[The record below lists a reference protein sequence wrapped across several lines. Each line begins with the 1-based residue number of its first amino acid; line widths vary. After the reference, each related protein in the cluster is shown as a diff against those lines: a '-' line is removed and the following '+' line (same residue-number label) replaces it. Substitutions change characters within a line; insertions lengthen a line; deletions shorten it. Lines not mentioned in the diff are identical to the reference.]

1 MKARDNYDIRQK
13 NKLKLGITPKLLV
26 SILAPLFIVL
36 TIMGVFLGVQSSNTV
51 NKIISSELDAETKAA
66 AKEVD
71 GFFKRYYGVS
81 ETLASTQLVRDVL
94 VEKTEGGISKHR
106 LYNSLLQ
113 TLDFV
118 QQDNEE
124 DVNYVWVFSLTT
136 EEILQNNG
144 QIYEKEDVDFS
155 SRSWYK
161 MVMDKQ
167 DTIITETYVSANS
180 DSNTVTVA
188 SPVFINGNIMGVIGM
203 DINMQHLNEVLSA
216 ITVGKNGYITL
227 YDSNSQI
234 IYHPDSSVINTNAAD
249 AEYSSNIL
257 DPLLSKTDQ
266 SSTLY
271 TRRGTSYY
279 GSILN
284 IDDSGYTVLG
294 IMPQEEFVSHTSTM
308 IWILVTGVSSCA
320 ILLAI
325 ICILI
330 ALSITKP
337 LKRLNHAVD
346 KLASG
351 ELDVEVQVNSHD
363 EVGDVARGVEKIVE
377 RLKVYIL
384 YIDEISNVLRQIGK
398 GDLTFTLQHEYSGDF
413 AKVKKSLLSIRS
425 TLTET
430 MVSIS
435 QSADQ
440 VNAGAEQISSGA
452 QSLAQGATEQASS
465 VQELSSAIQDLSGQ
479 ATSEAAK
486 AVEAVKFLE
495 QIKDEVEKSNNQM
508 EMMRE
513 AMEDISTQ
521 STAIRSIIK
530 TIDDIAFQTNILALN
545 AAVEAARAG
554 TAGKGF
560 SVVADEVR
568 NLAGKSA
575 EAAKKTNQL
584 IENSVRAVQH
594 GGELTQ
600 KTADSLSTVADG
612 SRKAV
617 DTLNKITIAYHEQA
631 DRLSE
636 IAKGVDQIA
645 DVVQTNSA
653 TAEESAAASE
663 ELSGQANMMRD
674 QVAHF
679 KLDEALTSS
688 GAQDDVLI
696 HNSAANYYEV
706 DKEGKY

>member
-1 MKARDNYDIRQK
+1 MKAKGNYDITQNR
-13 NKLKLGITPKLLV
+13 KLKLGITPKLLV

-36 TIMGVFLGVQSSNTV
+36 TIMGIFLGVQSSNTV
-51 NKIISSELDAETKAA
+51 NDIMRAELDAETHTAA
-66 AKEVD
+66 SEVD
-71 GFFKRYYGVS
+71 SFFQKYYGVS
-81 ETLASTQLVRDVL
+81 EALASTQLVRDV
-94 VEKTEGGISKHR
+94 VTEKTEGGIVKHS
-106 LYNSLLQ
+106 LYNSLLE
-113 TLDFV
+113 TLNYI
-118 QQDNEE
+118 QQDNKE
-124 DVNYVWVFSLTT
+124 DVTYVWVFSLSM
-136 EEILQNNG
+136 EELLQSDG
-144 QIYEKEDVDFS
+144 QVFKAGDIDFS

-161 MVMDKQ
+161 LVMDKK
-167 DTIITETYVSANS
+167 DTIITEAYSSINS
-180 DSNTVTVA
+180 DVNTVTVA
-188 SPVFINGNIMGVIGM
+188 SPVFVNENMVGVIGM
-203 DINMQHLNEVLSA
+203 DINMEHLTEVLSS
-216 ITVGKNGYITL
+216 ITVGDSGYITL
-227 YDSNSQI
+227 YDLNNRI
-234 IYHPDSSVINTNAAD
+234 VYHPDSSVMNTNAEDAD
-249 AEYSSNIL
+249 YSSNIL
-257 DPLLSKTDQ
+257 DPLLSKTNQ
-266 SSTLY
+266 SATLY
-271 TRRGTSYY
+271 TRKGTPYY
-279 GSILN
+279 GSISN
-284 IDDSGYTVLG
+284 IEDMGYTVLG
-294 IMPQEEFVSHTSTM
+294 ILPQEEFVSHTSTM

-346 KLASG
+346 RLASG

-363 EVGDVARGVEKIVE
+363 EVGDVARDVEKIVE

-384 YIDEISNVLRQIGK
+384 YIDEISDVLRQIGK
-398 GDLTFTLQHEYSGDF
+398 GNLTFTLHQEYSGEF
-413 AKVKKSLLSIRS
+413 AKVKKSLLDIRS

-452 QSLAQGATEQASS
+452 QALAQGATQQASS
-465 VQELSSAIQDLSGQ
+465 VQELSSAIQELSGQ
-479 ATSEAAK
+479 TTSEAEK
-486 AVEAVKFLE
+486 AVEAAKFLE
-495 QIKDEVEKSNNQM
+495 EIKGEVEKSNNQM
-508 EMMRE
+508 DMMRE

-521 STAIRSIIK
+521 STAIKGIIK

-584 IENSVRAVQH
+584 IENSVHAVQN
-594 GGELTQ
+594 GAELTQ
-600 KTADSLSTVADG
+600 KTADSLSTVAEG
-612 SRKAV
+612 SLKAV
-617 DTLNKITIAYHEQA
+617 DTLNRITAAYHKQA
-631 DRLSE
+631 NRLSE

-663 ELSGQANMMRD
+663 ELSGQATMMRD
-674 QVAHF
+674 QIALF
-679 KLDEALTSS
+679 KLDESLTSS
-688 GAQDDVLI
+688 VAQDEVFI
-696 HNSAANYYEV
+696 PNNTVNYYEA